1 MPITLAEKITCL
13 ERELNLR
20 KRVYPRLINHDK
32 MRPDEADHELEV
44 MSAILDDYK
53 QRIKNDVNDLP
64 LFR

>member
-20 KRVYPRLINHDK
+20 KRVYPRLIDRGK
-32 MRPDEADHELEV
+32 MRPRESDHEIEV
-44 MSAILDDYK
+44 IAAILEDYR
-53 QRIKNDVNDLP
+53 QHIKNDVDDLP